1 MKKNKLL
8 VLSYEVKRKIR
19 ASWPLPLI
27 REALSRASVA
37 GCGWERLRSRER
49 SRHHSLESC

>member
-37 GCGWERLRSRER
+37 GCGWERLKSRER